1 MVGALDKYEVLS
13 NDGLSNGDANE
24 GLFTCLPTFGKAVF
38 TGDGVDGSLVTATI
52 SAHIWAEPEGV
63 RSV

>member
-13 NDGLSNGDANE
+13 NDGLSNGDANDE
-24 GLFTCLPTFGKAVF
+24 LFTCLPTFGKTVF
-38 TGDGVDGSLVTATI
+38 TGDGVGGSLVTATI
-52 SAHIWAEPEGV
+52 SARIWAEPEGG